1 MIKRFFCLALFS
13 LPLLLSAQTPDYL
26 HETDAQRDARMAWW
40 KDARFGLFLHWG
52 LYAVAAGEYGGQKNY
67 GEWLMYEAKIPKPE
81 YEKFAPQF
89 NPVKFDA
96 DAWVRMAKEAG
107 MKYIVITSK
116 HHDGFCMFDSK
127 VSDYDIADRTPF
139 RRDPLRELADA
150 CRREGLKLCFYHS
163 IMDWHHPDATAANFP
178 RYREEYLKPQL
189 RELLTNYGD
198 LGVLWFDG
206 EWIDEWTEPQGRDLY
221 NFVRNLQPNI
231 IVNNRVGKGRNGM
244 QGMNNSEEAAGDFGT
259 PEQEILGESSGLP
272 WESCMTMNDHWGY
285 NSHDK
290 NYKSVADLIWNLAD
304 ITAKGGNYLLN
315 IGPTAEGTF
324 PEESIE
330 RLRAIGEWTR
340 RHAPAIYGTK
350 TWHHWQEGE
359 NIRYA
364 QGKSG
369 EVYAFVR
376 GLPASRKLILK
387 KIVPAPRSA
396 VVTLSDH
403 QSVPWIQT
411 EDGVEIT
418 LPEGFR
424 ADAQPVWVFRLS
436 GKPAELSNVP
446 VISAGST
453 EQKKMIVFTGEA
465 EVHINSGL
473 GADIYYT
480 LDGSEPTLKSK
491 MYTGVFR
498 LNKST
503 VVKAIARIPGKMS
516 SETAVVQFA
525 QSRYGVQ
532 IETAYSDKYAA
543 SGVTS
548 LTDGVRGSTRFTD
561 GRWLGFEGA
570 DFSATLDLGKKSS
583 IHSVSAS
590 FLRVIPSWI
599 FLPTGVEVSVSDDGQ
614 HFSKIAETT
623 LPAATDSDAND
634 TRTITLKAEAQG
646 RYVRIKAQNQGVC
659 PPWHPGAGAKSWLFV
674 DEVWVE

>member
-96 DAWVRMAKEAG
+96 DAWVRMAKDAG

-290 NYKSVADLIWNLAD
+290 NYKSAADLIWNLAD

-324 PEESIE
+324 PGESIE

-340 RHAPAIYGTK
+340 RHAPAIYRTK
-350 TWHHWQEGE
+350 PWHHWQEGE

-376 GLPASRKLILK
+376 GLPASRKLVL
-387 KIVPAPRSA
+387 
-396 VVTLSDH
+396 
-403 QSVPWIQT
+403 
-411 EDGVEIT
+411 
-418 LPEGFR
+418 
-424 ADAQPVWVFRLS
+424 
-436 GKPAELSNVP
+436 
-446 VISAGST
+446 
-453 EQKKMIVFTGEA
+453 
-465 EVHINSGL
+465 
-473 GADIYYT
+473 
-480 LDGSEPTLKSK
+480 
-491 MYTGVFR
+491 
-498 LNKST
+498 
-503 VVKAIARIPGKMS
+503 
-516 SETAVVQFA
+516 
-525 QSRYGVQ
+525 
-532 IETAYSDKYAA
+532 
-543 SGVTS
+543 
-548 LTDGVRGSTRFTD
+548 
-561 GRWLGFEGA
+561 
-570 DFSATLDLGKKSS
+570 
-583 IHSVSAS
+583 
-590 FLRVIPSWI
+590 
-599 FLPTGVEVSVSDDGQ
+599 
-614 HFSKIAETT
+614 
-623 LPAATDSDAND
+623 
-634 TRTITLKAEAQG
+634 
-646 RYVRIKAQNQGVC
+646 
-659 PPWHPGAGAKSWLFV
+659 
-674 DEVWVE
+674 